1 MMKITSMS
9 IGITA
14 VLLFT
19 FAGSLAASGRD
30 PAADRLGTWSSVSIG
45 KGEDHASGI
54 EIELWRKGGQVFGF
68 MSEHNGPAADPPVGK
83 LESIRWDEKSG
94 AISFTSKLSVG
105 VDPAPEG
112 GAWVPSKNLYEFNG
126 TIGKKGITGTLRR
139 KFVND
144 DGSST
149 AYDEDLT
156 LAPKSPDGGAT
167 AGESFD
173 DWTKRWNEA
182 LKKRGPK
189 W

>member
-1 MMKITSMS
+1 MKITSVS

-14 VLLFT
+14 LLLLSV
-19 FAGSLAASGRD
+19 ADGAAAPGRD
-30 PAADRLGTWSSVSIG
+30 PGADRLGTWSSVSIG
-45 KGEDHASGI
+45 KGEDQASGI

-105 VDPAPEG
+105 VDPSPEG
-112 GAWVPSKNLYEFNG
+112 GAWVPQKNLYEFNG
-126 TIGKKGITGTLRR
+126 TIGTKGMTGTLRR

-149 AYDEDLT
+149 AYDEDVT
-156 LAPKSPDGGAT
+156 LAPKS
-167 AGESFD
+167 AGSAPGDESFE
-173 DWTKRWNEA
+173 DWAKRWNEA